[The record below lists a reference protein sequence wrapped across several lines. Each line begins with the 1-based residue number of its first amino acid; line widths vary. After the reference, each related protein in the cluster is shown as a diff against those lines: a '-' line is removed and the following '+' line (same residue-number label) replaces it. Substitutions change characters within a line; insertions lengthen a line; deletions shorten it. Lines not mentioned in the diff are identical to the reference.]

1 MWVGDGLGL
10 RDWKTGFLS
19 PDLIMDRN
27 FFHPQHTLFGCIFV
41 FQICAASNFLDDN
54 SSCKPSP
61 SGQFETRK
69 LQQLDG
75 GSSVYIICWLI
86 ALWQV
91 PQFCNLIGFGIG
103 FYMPWKLGSNAPEI
117 SNLLFSLFLWTES
130 QTLYTFTLNGLCL
143 KPLLCTP
150 PLFLVAR
157 DLSLCWR
164 HATDFHANHLWG
176 LVQIY
181 TNGSLQSCNFS
192 LLKTS
197 SNAWLVGGTGTCSF
211 MEPIHCPELY
221 RRSKCSPWTV

>member
-130 QTLYTFTLNGLCL
+130 QN
-143 KPLLCTP
+143 PLHLHTEWSVPETSSLHPPPIPCCT
-150 PLFLVAR
+150 
-157 DLSLCWR
+157 
-164 HATDFHANHLWG
+164 G
-176 LVQIY
+176 LV
-181 TNGSLQSCNFS
+181 FV
-192 LLKTS
+192 LKTCNWLPCKPFVRTRS
-197 SNAWLVGGTGTCSF
+197 DIHKWKSPILQLFFTQDFFKCLVGWWHRY
-211 MEPIHCPELY
+211 M
-221 RRSKCSPWTV
+221 